1 MRVEPLPR
9 RSSFEAEETTG
20 NKMKRLPALH
30 FAAALILFGAVSAD
44 AADTINTQGPTVRV
58 EKLAGGLDHPWA
70 VEVLPDGAYLVTERP
85 GRMRIIR
92 DGKLSEPIGNV
103 PKVSARGQGGLMDV
117 ALAPDFATSRKLYF
131 TAAIAKAQGSGTEAF
146 SATLSRDE
154 KRLDAVTPVFTM
166 RRFTSGNIQY
176 GSRIAIAPDG
186 TLFISVGDRGDRDR
200 SQDWQDDAGSII
212 HINADGSIPTDNPFK
227 DGGKALPEIWSK
239 GHRNPQG
246 ITFDTKDGKLYTVE
260 HGARGG
266 DEINQLEAG
275 KNYGWPII
283 TYGRDYS
290 GAEIGEGTAKKG
302 LEQPLYYWDP
312 SIAPGALAVY
322 RGAMFPEWDGN
333 FIVAA
338 LKFELL
344 SRMQRDES
352 GAFVAEERLFE
363 GEYGRIRDVI
373 VAPDGAL
380 LMVTDEDDGA
390 LLRVS
395 RAQASNG

>member
-1 MRVEPLPR
+1 
-9 RSSFEAEETTG
+9 
-20 NKMKRLPALH
+20 MKRTSAFH
-30 FAAALILFGAVSAD
+30 FAAALIVFAVTSAY
-44 AADTINTQGPTVRV
+44 AADTVNTQGPTVRV
-58 EKLAGGLDHPWA
+58 EKLADGLEHPWA

-85 GRMRIIR
+85 GRMRIVR
-92 DGKLSEPIGNV
+92 DGKVSHPIGGV
-103 PKVSARGQGGLMDV
+103 PKVSDRGQGGLMDV

-131 TAAIAKAQGSGTEAF
+131 TAAIASGQGSGTEAF
-146 SATLSRDE
+146 SATLSADE
-154 KRLDAVTPVFTM
+154 KRLEAVTPVFTM

-186 TLFISVGDRGDRDR
+186 SLFISVGDRGDRDR
-200 SQDWQDDAGSII
+200 SQDWKDDAGSII
-212 HINADGSIPTDNPFK
+212 HINADGSIPADNPFR

-246 ITFDTKDGKLYTVE
+246 ITFDAKDGKLYTVE

-266 DEINQLEAG
+266 DEINQPEAG

-290 GAEIGEGTAKKG
+290 GAEIGEGTAKEG
-302 LEQPLYYWDP
+302 LEQPLHYWDP
-312 SIAPGALAVY
+312 SIAPGALVVY

-333 FIVAA
+333 FLVAA
-338 LKFELL
+338 LKFQLL
-344 SRMQRDES
+344 SRMQRDGS

-380 LMVTDEDDGA
+380 LMVTDEDNGA
-390 LLRVS
+390 LLRIS
-395 RAQASNG
+395 RAEANNG

>member
-1 MRVEPLPR
+1 MTRI
-9 RSSFEAEETTG
+9 SAFQI
-20 NKMKRLPALH
+20 
-30 FAAALILFGAVSAD
+30 AAALLLIGALSAG
-44 AADTINTQGPTVRV
+44 ADDTVNTQDLAVRV
-58 EKLAGGLDHPWA
+58 DKLADGLEHPWA

-85 GRMRIIR
+85 GRMRIVR
-92 DGKLSEPIGNV
+92 DGKVSGPIGGV

-131 TAAIAKAQGSGTEAF
+131 TAAIANKQGSGTEAF
-146 SATLSRDE
+146 TATLSADE
-154 KRLDAVTPVFTM
+154 KALDAVTPVFTM
-166 RRFTSGNIQY
+166 QRFTTGNIQY
-176 GSRIAIAPDG
+176 GSRIAIARDG
-186 TLFISVGDRGDRDR
+186 SLFISVGDRGDRDR
-200 SQDWQDDAGSII
+200 SQDWRDDAGSII
-212 HINADGSIPTDNPFK
+212 HINADGSIPADNPFK

-246 ITFDTKDGKLYTVE
+246 ITFDSKDGKLYTVE

-266 DEINQLEAG
+266 DEINEPEAG

-302 LEQPLYYWDP
+302 LEQPLHYWDP

-338 LKFELL
+338 LKFQLL

-380 LMVTDEDDGA
+380 LMVTDEDNGA

-395 RAQASNG
+395 RAEANNG

>member
-1 MRVEPLPR
+1 
-9 RSSFEAEETTG
+9 
-20 NKMKRLPALH
+20 MKRLSAFN
-30 FAAALILFGAVSAD
+30 FAAALALFSAVSAD
-44 AADTINTQGPTVRV
+44 AADTVNTQGPTVRV
-58 EKLAGGLDHPWA
+58 DKLADGLEHPWA
-70 VEVLPDGAYLVTERP
+70 VEILPDGAYLVTERP

-92 DGKLSEPIGNV
+92 DGKVSDPIAGV

-117 ALAPDFATSRKLYF
+117 ALASDFAKSRRLYF
-131 TAAIAKAQGSGTEAF
+131 TAAIANGQGSGTEAF
-146 SATLSRDE
+146 SATLSADE

-166 RRFTSGNIQY
+166 QRFTSGNIQY

-186 TLFISVGDRGDRDR
+186 SLFISVGDRGDRDR
-200 SQDWQDDAGSII
+200 SQDWRDDAGSII
-212 HINADGSIPTDNPFK
+212 HINADGSIPADNPFK

-246 ITFDTKDGKLYTVE
+246 IAFDSKDDKLYTVE

-266 DEINQLEAG
+266 DEINQPEAG

-302 LEQPLYYWDP
+302 LEQPLHYWDP

-333 FIVAA
+333 FLVAA
-338 LKFELL
+338 LKFQLL

-363 GEYGRIRDVI
+363 GEYGRIRDII

-380 LMVTDEDDGA
+380 LMVTDEDDGS
-390 LLRVS
+390 LLRIS
-395 RAQASNG
+395 RAEANNG

>member
-1 MRVEPLPR
+1 MTRI
-9 RSSFEAEETTG
+9 SAFQI
-20 NKMKRLPALH
+20 
-30 FAAALILFGAVSAD
+30 AAALLLIGALSAG
-44 AADTINTQGPTVRV
+44 AADTVNTQDLAVRV
-58 EKLAGGLDHPWA
+58 DKLADGLEHPWA

-85 GRMRIIR
+85 GRMRIVR
-92 DGKLSEPIGNV
+92 DGKVSGPIGGV

-131 TAAIAKAQGSGTEAF
+131 TAAIANKQGSGTEAF
-146 SATLSRDE
+146 SATLSADE
-154 KRLDAVTPVFTM
+154 KALDAVTPVFTM
-166 RRFTSGNIQY
+166 QRFTTGNIQY
-176 GSRIAIAPDG
+176 GSRIAIARDG
-186 TLFISVGDRGDRDR
+186 SLFISVGDRGDRDR
-200 SQDWQDDAGSII
+200 SQDWRDDAGSII
-212 HINADGSIPTDNPFK
+212 HINADGSIPADNPFK
-227 DGGKALPEIWSK
+227 DDGKALPEIWSK

-246 ITFDTKDGKLYTVE
+246 ITFDSKDGKLYTVE

-266 DEINQLEAG
+266 DEINEPEAG

-302 LEQPLYYWDP
+302 LEQPLHYWDP

-338 LKFELL
+338 LKFQLL

-380 LMVTDEDDGA
+380 LMVTDEDNGA

-395 RAQASNG
+395 RAEANNG

>member
-1 MRVEPLPR
+1 
-9 RSSFEAEETTG
+9 
-20 NKMKRLPALH
+20 MKRISAFH
-30 FAAALILFGAVSAD
+30 FAAALVLFGAVSAD
-44 AADTINTQGPTVRV
+44 AADTVNTQELAVRV
-58 EKLAGGLDHPWA
+58 DKLADGLEHPWA

-85 GRMRIIR
+85 GRMRIVR
-92 DGKLSEPIGNV
+92 DGKVSDPIGGV

-117 ALAPDFATSRKLYF
+117 ALPPDFATSRKLYF
-131 TAAIAKAQGSGTEAF
+131 TAAIANSRGSGTEAF
-146 SATLSRDE
+146 SATLSNDE
-154 KRLDAVTPVFTM
+154 KTLHAVTPVFTM
-166 RRFTSGNIQY
+166 QRFTSGNIQY
-176 GSRIAIAPDG
+176 GSRIAIARDG
-186 TLFISVGDRGDRDR
+186 SLFISVGDRGDRDR

-246 ITFDTKDGKLYTVE
+246 ITFDAKDGKLYTVE

-266 DEINQLEAG
+266 DEINQPEAG

-290 GAEIGEGTAKKG
+290 GAEIGEGTAKEG
-302 LEQPLYYWDP
+302 LEQPLHYWDP
-312 SIAPGALAVY
+312 SIAPGALVVY

-338 LKFELL
+338 LKFQLL
-344 SRMQRDES
+344 SRMQRDDG
-352 GAFVAEERLFE
+352 GAFVTEERLFE
-363 GEYGRIRDVI
+363 GEYGRIRDVV

-380 LMVTDEDDGA
+380 LIVTDEDNGA
-390 LLRVS
+390 LLRIS
-395 RAQASNG
+395 RAQARNG

>member
-1 MRVEPLPR
+1 MTRI
-9 RSSFEAEETTG
+9 SAFQI
-20 NKMKRLPALH
+20 
-30 FAAALILFGAVSAD
+30 AAALLLIGALSAG
-44 AADTINTQGPTVRV
+44 ADDTVNTQDLAVRV
-58 EKLAGGLDHPWA
+58 DKLADGLEHPWA

-85 GRMRIIR
+85 GRMRIVR
-92 DGKLSEPIGNV
+92 DGKVSGPIGGV

-131 TAAIAKAQGSGTEAF
+131 TAAIANKQGSGTEAF
-146 SATLSRDE
+146 SATLSADE
-154 KRLDAVTPVFTM
+154 KALDAVTPVFTM
-166 RRFTSGNIQY
+166 QRFTTGNIQY
-176 GSRIAIAPDG
+176 GSRIAIARDG
-186 TLFISVGDRGDRDR
+186 SLFISVGDRGDRDR
-200 SQDWQDDAGSII
+200 SQDWRDDAGSII
-212 HINADGSIPTDNPFK
+212 HINADGSIPADNPFK
-227 DGGKALPEIWSK
+227 DDGKALPEIWSK

-246 ITFDTKDGKLYTVE
+246 ITFDSKDGKLYTVE

-266 DEINQLEAG
+266 DEINEPEAG

-302 LEQPLYYWDP
+302 LEQPLHYWDP

-338 LKFELL
+338 LKFHLL
-344 SRMQRDES
+344 SRVQRDES

-380 LMVTDEDDGA
+380 LMVTDEDNGA

-395 RAQASNG
+395 RAEANNG

>member
-1 MRVEPLPR
+1 
-9 RSSFEAEETTG
+9 
-20 NKMKRLPALH
+20 MKRLPAFH
-30 FAAALILFGAVSAD
+30 FATALILCGAASAD
-44 AADTINTQGPTVRV
+44 AADTVNTQGPTVRV
-58 EKLAGGLDHPWA
+58 EKLTDGLDHPWA
-70 VEVLPDGAYLVTERP
+70 VEVLTDGAYLVTERP
-85 GRMRIIR
+85 GRMRVIR
-92 DGKLSEPIGNV
+92 DGKASDPIAGI

-131 TAAIAKAQGSGTEAF
+131 TAAVANAKGSGTEVF

-166 RRFTSGNIQY
+166 RRFTSGDIQY
-176 GSRIAIAPDG
+176 GSRIAIATDG
-186 TLFISVGDRGDRDR
+186 TLFISVGDRGDRNR

-212 HINADGSIPTDNPFK
+212 HINADGSIPADNPFK
-227 DGGKALPEIWSK
+227 NGGKALPEIWSK

-246 ITFDTKDGKLYTVE
+246 ITFDIKDGKLYTVE

-266 DEINQLEAG
+266 DEINEPEAG

-290 GAEIGEGTAKKG
+290 GAEIGEGTAKRG

-312 SIAPGALAVY
+312 SIAPGAIAVY

-338 LKFELL
+338 LKFQLL
-344 SRMQRDES
+344 SRMQRDDS

-363 GEYGRIRDVI
+363 GEYGRIRDVV

-380 LMVTDEDDGA
+380 LMVTDEDNGS

-395 RAQASNG
+395 RAGADNG

>member
-1 MRVEPLPR
+1 MTRI
-9 RSSFEAEETTG
+9 SAF
-20 NKMKRLPALH
+20 H
-30 FAAALILFGAVSAD
+30 FAAALVLFGATSAN
-44 AADTINTQGPTVRV
+44 AADTVNTQGPAVRV
-58 EKLAGGLDHPWA
+58 EKLADGLEHPWA

-103 PKVSARGQGGLMDV
+103 PKVNARGQGGLMDV
-117 ALAPDFATSRKLYF
+117 ALATDFVTSRKLYF
-131 TAAIAKAQGSGTEAF
+131 TAAIANRQGSGTEAF
-146 SATLSRDE
+146 SATLSADE
-154 KRLDAVTPVFTM
+154 KTLEAVTPIFTM
-166 RRFTSGNIQY
+166 RRFTTGNIQY
-176 GSRIAIAPDG
+176 GARIAIARDG

-200 SQDWQDDAGSII
+200 SQDWQDDAGSIV
-212 HINADGSIPTDNPFK
+212 HINADGSIPADNPFK

-246 ITFDTKDGKLYTVE
+246 ISFDAKDGKLYTVE

-266 DEINQLEAG
+266 DEINQIEAG

-302 LEQPLYYWDP
+302 LEQPLHYWDP

-322 RGAMFPEWDGN
+322 RGAMFPEWDGD
-333 FIVAA
+333 FLVAA
-338 LKFELL
+338 LKFQLL

-363 GEYGRIRDVI
+363 GDYGRIRDVI

-395 RAQASNG
+395 RAQANNG